1 MLWRLGCLFVTVA
14 LAVGCQPPKEKTGG
28 SEDSPPAVTAPEFSH
43 VITTGSAYYTGGP
56 QQGRPP
62 DGTLFQGTRV
72 RVLENAGSY
81 SVVRTADGIEGYVS
95 TAAIGPA
102 ESVKGEKK

>member
-1 MLWRLGCLFVTVA
+1 MLWRFACLLVLVA
-14 LAVGCQPPKEKTGG
+14 LAVGCQPAKEKTGG
-28 SEDSPPAVTAPEFSH
+28 SETSPPAVTAPEFSH
-43 VITTGSAYYTGGP
+43 VITIRSAYYTGGP
-56 QQGRPP
+56 QQARPP
-62 DGTLFQGTRV
+62 DGELMKGTRV

-102 ESVKGEKK
+102 EGAAGDEK